1 MDIILELFLVFFKIG
16 LFSFGGGLGMIP
28 LIIDEVTKRN
38 WMSYEGVI
46 NFVGIAESTPGPI
59 AVNIA
64 TLIGVEQAGILGG
77 AVATLGVVLPSFII
91 ILLIASV
98 LTNLVKNKIFKAVFS
113 GFKPVVVGLIIG
125 MGFILLYNNV
135 LIIDNND
142 FNSITFEFKSLIISI
157 IIAILY
163 LLYRKI
169 FKKKMSPFILIIA
182 SAILGLLIYS
192 F

>member
-91 ILLIASV
+91 IILIASV

-157 IIAILY
+157 IIAVLY

>member
-113 GFKPVVVGLIIG
+113 GFKPVIVGLIIG

-163 LLYRKI
+163 LLYSKI